1 MWSRKIIRL
10 KKVPCTRSNPTQSV
24 LPKNE
29 EKLNFG
35 YQKSFLGENL
45 SGAATKSTNEFG
57 CVCVCQITLPQ
68 TKIFAPE
75 NGWWED

>member
-10 KKVPCTRSNPTQSV
+10 KKVPCTRSNLTQSV